1 MKNFKFMM
9 TVLGVCLALAFYVCF
24 FVTFFNENISEE
36 SNMLLLVIAL
46 QLTTIVKQNL
56 KELKDN

>member
-1 MKNFKFMM
+1 MKNFKFIV
-9 TVLGVCLALAFYVCF
+9 TVLGVWVALAFYVCF
-24 FVTFFNENISEE
+24 FVTLFNENISEE
-36 SNMLLLVIAL
+36 SNLLTLVIAL